1 MKPSTLNLAS
11 ASAALLMFAAT
22 GAAAQQGPGGGP
34 GGVQSAQQ
42 AAGGAIGRLTP
53 EQQTGRFESE
63 EMRRRNAPTPEE
75 AEEQYGAERMDLARR
90 VQALV
95 DQHQCRAAREL
106 ANAEGDRNMALRVR
120 QTCR

>member
-1 MKPSTLNLAS
+1 MKPSTLILAS

-22 GAAAQQGPGGGP
+22 GAAAQQGP